1 MHTHQLLHRTAAVL
15 AGAAGA
21 LIVWALALLPGGI
34 QTPPDAQDMPW
45 WQPVAAAV
53 AAGVLGWVLLVILDH
68 VSTRKSW
75 LTVAVIV
82 AVASLAGPLGVP
94 GISLGD
100 RLWLCA
106 MHIVVACIYIPLMT
120 RTAAASSVHRPQSVR
135 A

>member
-1 MHTHQLLHRTAAVL
+1 VVVDVVD
-15 AGAAGA
+15 A
-21 LIVWALALLPGGI
+21 L
-34 QTPPDAQDMPW
+34 
-45 WQPVAAAV
+45 
-53 AAGVLGWVLLVILDH
+53 
-68 VSTRKSW
+68 
-75 LTVAVIV
+75 
-82 AVASLAGPLGVP
+82 GPLGVP